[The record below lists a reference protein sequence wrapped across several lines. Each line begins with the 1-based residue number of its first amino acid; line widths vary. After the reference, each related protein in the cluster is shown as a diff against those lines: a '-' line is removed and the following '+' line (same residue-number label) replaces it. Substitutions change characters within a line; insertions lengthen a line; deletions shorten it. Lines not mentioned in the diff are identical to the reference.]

1 MSALAFKQFRQY
13 KYLQTSIVNIS
24 FPNLP
29 LLLNKN
35 NKGTGKQPVI
45 KSNRPEVF
53 LRKGILKICSKFTG
67 EHPCRSDG
75 YFQVII
81 TPRNKARLLSF
92 KSSFFKKLLWKNSQK
107 SSSYWAFLQIVR
119 PTLLR
124 EDSVTGDFME
134 ILLNFSEQLLLRTL
148 RDSLC

>member
-29 LLLNKN
+29 LLLNKS

-53 LRKGILKICSKFTG
+53 LRKGILKIGRKFTG
-67 EHPCRSDG
+67 EHPCRSDSC
-75 YFQVII
+75 FQVII
-81 TPRNKARLLSF
+81 KPRNKARLFSF
-92 KSSFFKKLLWKNSQK
+92 KSSFFKKLLWKKPQK

-124 EDSVTGDFME
+124 EDSVTGNFME
-134 ILLNFSEQLLLRTL
+134 ILLNFSE
-148 RDSLC
+148 